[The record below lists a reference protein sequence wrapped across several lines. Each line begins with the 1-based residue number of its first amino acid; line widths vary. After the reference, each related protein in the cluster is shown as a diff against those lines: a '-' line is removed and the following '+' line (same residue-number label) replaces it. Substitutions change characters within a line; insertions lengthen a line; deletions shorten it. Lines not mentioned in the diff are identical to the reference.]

1 MAARL
6 MLRTHNADLGHADYE
21 VASTHRPA
29 SCSAYKR
36 CNTRN
41 PDDPRHIAISSSAI
55 CARRS
60 DSTKCNEHIT
70 VVKPPAVMDSRNS
83 HQLPRRQREP

>member
-1 MAARL
+1 MAARH

-21 VASTHRPA
+21 VAATHRPA
-29 SCSAYKR
+29 SRSAHKR

-41 PDDPRHIAISSSAI
+41 PDDSRDIAISPSAL

-60 DSTKCNEHIT
+60 DSTKRNEHMT
-70 VVKPPAVMDSRNS
+70 LVKQPAVMDSRDS
-83 HQLPRRQREP
+83 HQQPRRQREP